1 MRYLIWIIIVS
12 QICSVAILGCLTS
25 SKKEGN
31 NAELVDDSYDSDIVI
46 IERNLT
52 GSGFDLDLD
61 INGSVFKKEFPPIE
75 ITVILTN
82 LANVAVKLETYRIN
96 FPCIMITDPQNT
108 FFLLHHGNISV
119 APHYEIML
127 KNDSITTQFH
137 LHQYDYF
144 DENYHLIHESIF
156 KEVGNYTCQVFA
168 YNLESNRVEF
178 TLY

>member
-1 MRYLIWIIIVS
+1 MIIVS

-31 NAELVDDSYDSDIVI
+31 NAELVDDSNDSDIVI

-52 GSGFDLDLD
+52 GSGFDLVLD

-82 LANVAVKLETYRIN
+82 LGNVTVKLETYRIY
-96 FPCIMITDPQNT
+96 FPSIKITDSLNKT
-108 FFLLHHGNISV
+108 YTLFHGNISV
-119 APHYEIML
+119 APHYVIME
-127 KNDSITTQFH
+127 KNYSITTQFH

-168 YNLESNRVEF
+168 YNLESNRVEY